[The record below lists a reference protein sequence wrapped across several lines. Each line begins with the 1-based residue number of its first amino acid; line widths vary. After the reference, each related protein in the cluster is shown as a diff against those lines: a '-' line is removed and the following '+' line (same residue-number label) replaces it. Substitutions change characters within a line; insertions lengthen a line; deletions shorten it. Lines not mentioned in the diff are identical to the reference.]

1 MRSCTIAA
9 MRVLLVLAALFFC
22 APREAAAQAFSLP
35 LDCAVGSTCIVQNY
49 ADWQAGA
56 GARDPMCGPLT
67 YDGHDGLDFRAPLAL
82 AQRGVAVLAPA
93 AGVVR
98 SVRDGEP
105 EGAFLRGGMA
115 AVAGRDCGNGVVID
129 HDGGWQSQVCHMR
142 AGSLT
147 VRAGQRVTAGQ
158 RLGLIG
164 LSGHTEFP
172 HVHLALRR
180 NGATLDPLTGG
191 PIGAGACGA
200 NAARP
205 GAIWTPVARTSLA
218 YRGSLW
224 FAAGFT
230 GTAPSEIANAE
241 ALPANAARRSAA
253 LVLWALASGPRNGD
267 VLRVRLYGPDGAVVA
282 EGTRTQPR
290 DQAQAW
296 LFAGRRT
303 PASGWAAGNYRGVA
317 EIIRGGRV
325 VQTRT
330 ETLALR

>member
-1 MRSCTIAA
+1 MHHPRMR
-9 MRVLLVLAALFFC
+9 ALFFLVC
-22 APREAAAQAFSLP
+22 LFILTPRPAAAQVFQLP

-49 ADWQAGA
+49 ADWQTGP

-82 AQRGVAVLAPA
+82 AARGVAVLAPA

-98 SVRDGEP
+98 GVRDGEP
-105 EGAFLRGGMA
+105 DGAYVRGGMA
-115 AVAGRDCGNGVVID
+115 AIAGRDCGNGVVID
-129 HDGGWQSQVCHMR
+129 HGEGWQSQVCHMR
-142 AGSLT
+142 AGTLQ
-147 VRAGQRVTAGQ
+147 VRAGDRVSAGQ
-158 RLGLIG
+158 RLGLVG

-172 HVHLALRR
+172 HVHLAVRR
-180 NGATLDPLTGG
+180 NGATLDPLTGNA
-191 PIGAGACGA
+191 IGTGGCGA
-200 NAARP
+200 NAVRP
-205 GAIWTPVARTSLA
+205 AAYWTPAARTALA

-230 GTAPSEIANAE
+230 GTAPGEGANAE

-253 LVLWALASGPRNGD
+253 LVFWALASGPRNGD
-267 VLRVRLYGPDGAVVA
+267 VLRVRLYGPDGALVA

-303 PASGWAAGNYRGVA
+303 PPAGWAAGNYRGVA
-317 EIIRGGRV
+317 EIVRGGRV
-325 VQTRT
+325 VQART
-330 ETLALR
+330 ETITLR